1 MMKTWTLE
9 QEAVIIQ
16 SVKEYP
22 NMWEAFDKSALLL
35 NRTTAAVKN
44 RYYNYLRR
52 ARMTRKSKEKCIV
65 IDKDTVSSYRKEYK
79 QQEDVTI
86 IILHI
91 RGKR

>member
-1 MMKTWTLE
+1 MKSWTLE

-52 ARMTRKSKEKCIV
+52 ARVTRKSKEKCIV

>member
-1 MMKTWTLE
+1 MKSWTLE

-16 SVKEYP
+16 SIKEYP
-22 NMWEAFDKSALLL
+22 NLWEAFDKSAKML
-35 NRTTAAVKN
+35 NRTTAAVRN
-44 RYYNYLRR
+44 RYYNNLRR
-52 ARMTRKSKEKCIV
+52 ARVTRKSREKCIV

>member
-1 MMKTWTLE
+1 MKAWTLE

-16 SVKEYP
+16 AVKEYP
-22 NMWEAFDKSALLL
+22 NTWEAFDKSALIL
-35 NRTTAAVKN
+35 NRTSAAVKN

-52 ARMTRKSKEKCIV
+52 ARVTRKSREKCIV

>member
-1 MMKTWTLE
+1 MMKAWTLE

-16 SVKEYP
+16 SIKEYP
-22 NMWEAFDKSALLL
+22 NIWEALDKSALIL
-35 NRTTAAVKN
+35 NRTPAAVRN

-52 ARMTRKSKEKCIV
+52 ARITRKSREKCIV
-65 IDKDTVSSYRKEYK
+65 IDKDTVSSYRKEYR

>member
-1 MMKTWTLE
+1 MMKAWTLE

-22 NMWEAFDKSALLL
+22 NLWEALDKSALLL
-35 NRTTAAVKN
+35 NRTPAAVRN
-44 RYYNYLRR
+44 RYYNNLRR
-52 ARMTRKSKEKCIV
+52 ARVTRKSREKCIV
-65 IDKDTVSSYRKEYK
+65 IDRDTVSEYKKEYR

>member
-1 MMKTWTLE
+1 MMKAWTLE

-16 SVKEYP
+16 SIKEYP
-22 NMWEAFDKSALLL
+22 NIWEALDKSALIL
-35 NRTTAAVKN
+35 NRTPAAVRN

-52 ARMTRKSKEKCIV
+52 ARITRKSKEKCIV

>member
-1 MMKTWTLE
+1 MKTWTLE

-22 NMWEAFDKSALLL
+22 NLWEALDKSALLL
-35 NRTTAAVKN
+35 NRTPAAVRN

>member
-1 MMKTWTLE
+1 MMKAWTLE

-16 SVKEYP
+16 SVKEYH
-22 NMWEAFDKSALLL
+22 NLWEALDKSALLL
-35 NRTTAAVKN
+35 NRTPAAVRN

-52 ARMTRKSKEKCIV
+52 ARVTRKSKEKCIV

>member
-1 MMKTWTLE
+1 MKSWTLS
-9 QEAVIIQ
+9 QEAVILQ
-16 SVKEYP
+16 AVKEYP
-22 NMWEAFDKSALLL
+22 NLWEAFDRSALIL
-35 NRTTAAVKN
+35 NRTTNAVKN

-52 ARMTRKSKEKCIV
+52 ARVTRKSKEKCIV
-65 IDKDTVSSYRKEYK
+65 IDKDTVSEYRKEYK

>member
-1 MMKTWTLE
+1 MKSWTLE

-22 NMWEAFDKSALLL
+22 NLWEALDKSALLL
-35 NRTTAAVKN
+35 NRTPAAVRN

>member
-1 MMKTWTLE
+1 MKSWTLE
-9 QEAVIIQ
+9 QEAVILQ
-16 SVKEYP
+16 TVKEYP
-22 NMWEAFDKSALLL
+22 NVWEALDKSALIL
-35 NRTTAAVKN
+35 NRTPAAVRN
-44 RYYNYLRR
+44 RYYNHLRK
-52 ARMTRKSKEKCIV
+52 ARVTRKSREKCIV

>member
-1 MMKTWTLE
+1 MMKSWTLE

-22 NMWEAFDKSALLL
+22 NLWEALDKSALLL
-35 NRTTAAVKN
+35 NRTPAAVRN

-52 ARMTRKSKEKCIV
+52 ARLTRKSKEKCIV
-65 IDKDTVSSYRKEYK
+65 IDKDTVSSYKKEYK
-79 QQEDVTI
+79 QQDDVTI

-91 RGKR
+91 RGKS

>member
-1 MMKTWTLE
+1 MMKAWTLE

-16 SVKEYP
+16 AVKEYP
-22 NMWEAFDKSALLL
+22 NTWEALDKSALLL
-35 NRTTAAVKN
+35 NRTPAAVRN

-52 ARMTRKSKEKCIV
+52 ARITRKSKEKCIV

>member
-1 MMKTWTLE
+1 MKSWTLE
-9 QEAVIIQ
+9 QESIILQ

-22 NMWEAFDKSALLL
+22 NLWEAFDKSALLL
-35 NRTTAAVKN
+35 NRTTVAVKN

>member
-1 MMKTWTLE
+1 MKTWTLE

-22 NMWEAFDKSALLL
+22 NLWEAFDKSALLL
-35 NRTTAAVKN
+35 NRTPAAVRN

-52 ARMTRKSKEKCIV
+52 ARLTRKSKEKCIV

>member
-1 MMKTWTLE
+1 MKAWTLE

-22 NMWEAFDKSALLL
+22 NLWEALDKSALLL
-35 NRTTAAVKN
+35 NRTPAAVRN

-52 ARMTRKSKEKCIV
+52 ARLTRKSKEKCIV

>member
-1 MMKTWTLE
+1 MKSWTLE

-16 SVKEYP
+16 SIKEYP
-22 NMWEAFDKSALLL
+22 NIWEALDKSAILL
-35 NRTTAAVKN
+35 NRTPAAVRN

-52 ARMTRKSKEKCIV
+52 ARITRKSREKCIV

>member
-1 MMKTWTLE
+1 MKNWTLE

-16 SVKEYP
+16 AVKEYP
-22 NMWEAFDKSALLL
+22 NIWEALDKSAILL
-35 NRTTAAVKN
+35 NRTPAAVRN

-52 ARMTRKSKEKCIV
+52 ARITRKSKERCIV

>member
-1 MMKTWTLE
+1 MKSWTLE

-22 NMWEAFDKSALLL
+22 NLWEAFDKSALLL
-35 NRTTAAVKN
+35 NRTTAAVRN

>member
-1 MMKTWTLE
+1 MKSWTLE
-9 QEAVIIQ
+9 QEAVILQ
-16 SVKEYP
+16 AVKEYP
-22 NMWEAFDKSALLL
+22 NVWEALDKSAILL
-35 NRTTAAVKN
+35 NRTPAAVRN

-52 ARMTRKSKEKCIV
+52 ARLTRKSKEKCIV
-65 IDKDTVSSYRKEYK
+65 IDRDTVSSYRKEYK

>member
-22 NMWEAFDKSALLL
+22 NLWEALDKSALLL
-35 NRTTAAVKN
+35 NRTPAAVRN

-52 ARMTRKSKEKCIV
+52 ARLTRKSKEKCIV

>member
-1 MMKTWTLE
+1 MKSWTLE

-35 NRTTAAVKN
+35 NRTTAAVRN

-52 ARMTRKSKEKCIV
+52 ARMTRKSKDKCIV